1 MASLVRIV
9 IKTNES
15 SNACDAKFAFSLM
28 SYASAF
34 SSISR
39 WFQGIASGA
48 RSAYARVLTGGVA
61 ATGSVT
67 FSSIAAAD
75 TVTVN
80 GVVFT
85 GSNSPSTDVQFLTG
99 TGDPASATSLAAK
112 INAKITVGGSVYA
125 AVDSA
130 NSSKVNIT
138 CNVPGYIGN
147 LCSLAISA
155 HGSVSGAVLSGG
167 SETAAGSTVLAK
179 GITYP

>member
-1 MASLVRIV
+1 MASFVRIV

-34 SSISR
+34 SSLSR

-48 RSAYARVLTGGVA
+48 RSAYAMVTTGA
-61 ATGSVT
+61 TQATGSVT

-112 INAKITVGGSVYA
+112 INAKSSVSPVVYA

-130 NSSKVNIT
+130 NTSKVNLY
-138 CNVPGYIGN
+138 CDVPGLIGN
-147 LCSLAISA
+147 LCTLAISA
-155 HGSVSGAVLSGG
+155 HGSVSGANMTGG
-167 SETAAGSTVLAK
+167 AETAGTSTVLAK